1 MWLYLRM
8 WLLLCSYIPI
18 DKFSF
23 QFKEKVYS
31 YAKGQGSK
39 FRLVVVGPLDSDR
52 KKNTGKLSKVEHRLP
67 NPIGTICSMQSPK
80 LFWGF
85 DEKRVN
91 YLMLCMVYTYVTDT

>member
-8 WLLLCSYIPI
+8 WLLLCSYILI

-52 KKNTGKLSKVEHRLP
+52 KKNIGKLSKVEHRLP
-67 NPIGTICSMQSPK
+67 NPIGYHGQHAVSQTI
-80 LFWGF
+80 LVR
-85 DEKRVN
+85 KRFS
-91 YLMLCMVYTYVTDT
+91 